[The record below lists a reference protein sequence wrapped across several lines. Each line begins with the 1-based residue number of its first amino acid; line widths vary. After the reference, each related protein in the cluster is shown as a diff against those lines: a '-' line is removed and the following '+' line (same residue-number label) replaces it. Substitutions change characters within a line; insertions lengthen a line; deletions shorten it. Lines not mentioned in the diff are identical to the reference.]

1 MGLYKCNGKPDAVT
15 EKHNTMNNRSI
26 HGFGNILFAFWL
38 VSWATMPSIFAQ
50 DGESQAQARA
60 REYPPLREG
69 VERRA
74 VTIWSDGTR
83 IAGDFYLPRN
93 RKVTDKLPAIVFAN
107 GTGGAKRKLP
117 ARLGPVFAENG
128 FAFLAFDYRGWG
140 ESDSKL
146 TLLEPLP
153 EPNEE
158 GEVTVKARAIRWQV
172 DFADQTEDIRN
183 AMAFVA
189 GEPGMDPSKIGLLG
203 TSYGGGLVTWVAA
216 HEPRVKCLVMQVPG
230 MAAGRSGKDP
240 HPPYALKTKQARG
253 ETEPVPDKTQRR
265 GKKGSRYHHMRYNTA
280 KSIDYSPV
288 GTANQIKI
296 PTLIIDVEKDEL
308 LNFERNGKR
317 VADILKAEK
326 TVVKHHLFKGATHYS
341 IYNEHLTD
349 VLKIQ
354 IDWFNQY
361 LK

>member
-1 MGLYKCNGKPDAVT
+1 METGREPEMNPTMQNRTMRLFVL
-15 EKHNTMNNRSI
+15 NT
-26 HGFGNILFAFWL
+26 FFTFCL
-38 VSWATMPSIFAQ
+38 VSGLVALSGFAR
-50 DGESQAQARA
+50 DGETQAQAQARD
-60 REYPPLREG
+60 YPPLPDSL
-69 VERRA
+69 ERRP
-74 VTIWSDGTR
+74 VVIWSDGTR
-83 IAGDFYLPRN
+83 MAGDLYLPKN
-93 RKVTDKLPAIVFAN
+93 RKATDKLPVIVFAN
-107 GTGGAKRKLP
+107 GTGGSKRKLP
-117 ARLGPVFAENG
+117 ARLGPLFAEKG

-153 EPNEE
+153 SPNDK
-158 GEVTVKARAIRWQV
+158 GEVTVKALAIRWQV
-172 DFADQTEDIRN
+172 DFADQVEDIRN

-189 GEPGMDPSKIGLLG
+189 GESGVDASKIGLLG

-240 HPPYALKTKQARG
+240 FPPYALKIKQSRG
-253 ETEPVPDKTQRR
+253 ETEPVPENTQRR

-288 GTANQIKI
+288 GTANKIKV

-308 LNFERNGKR
+308 LNYEKNGKR
-317 VADILKAEK
+317 VADILKAQK
-326 TVVKHHLFKGATHYS
+326 TVVKHHLLKDGTHYS
-341 IYNEHLTD
+341 IYNQHLSD

>member
-1 MGLYKCNGKPDAVT
+1 MPGVRWNALC
-15 EKHNTMNNRSI
+15 
-26 HGFGNILFAFWL
+26 AFSV
-38 VSWATMPSIFAQ
+38 VSWLSVSSSLAQ
-50 DGESQAQARA
+50 DGETQAQARA
-60 REYPPLREG
+60 REYPPLRED

-83 IAGDFYLPRN
+83 MAGDLYLPKD
-93 RKVTDKLPAIVFAN
+93 RKPDQKLPVIVFAN
-107 GTGGAKRKLP
+107 GTGGSKRKLP
-117 ARLGPVFAENG
+117 TRLGPAFAENG
-128 FAFLAFDYRGWG
+128 YAFLAFDYRGWG

-146 TLLEPLP
+146 TLLEPMP
-153 EPNEE
+153 VPNEK
-158 GEVTVKARAIRWQV
+158 GEVTVKARAIRWQIN
-172 DFADQTEDIRN
+172 FADQTEDIRN

-189 GEPGMDPSKIGLLG
+189 GEPGVDASKIGLLG

-240 HPPYALKTKQARG
+240 FPPYALKIKQARG

-288 GTANQIKI
+288 GTAKIIKV
-296 PTLIIDVEKDEL
+296 PTLIIDVAKDEL

-317 VADILKAEK
+317 VADILKTEG
-326 TVVKHHLFKGATHYS
+326 TIVKHHLLKGATHYS
-341 IYNEHLTD
+341 VYNEHLAD

-354 IDWFNQY
+354 VDWFNQY

>member
-1 MGLYKCNGKPDAVT
+1 MK
-15 EKHNTMNNRSI
+15 NRSLRV
-26 HGFGNILFAFWL
+26 NALNALFAFCL
-38 VSWATMPSIFAQ
+38 VSGLIVSSSFAQ
-50 DGESQAQARA
+50 DGETQAQARA
-60 REYPPLREG
+60 REYPPLPEN
-69 VERRA
+69 VERRP
-74 VTIWSDGTR
+74 VVIWSDGTR
-83 IAGDFYLPRN
+83 MVGDLYLPKN
-93 RKVTDKLPAIVFAN
+93 RRAADKLPVIVFAN
-107 GTGGAKRKLP
+107 GTGGSKRKLP
-117 ARLGPVFAENG
+117 TRLGPVFAEKG
-128 FAFLAFDYRGWG
+128 YAFLAFDYRGWG

-153 EPNEE
+153 NPNDE

-189 GEPGMDPSKIGLLG
+189 GESGVDASKIGLLG

-240 HPPYALKTKQARG
+240 FPPYVLKIKQARG

-265 GKKGSRYHHMRYNTA
+265 GKKDSRYHHMRYNTA
-280 KSIDYSPV
+280 KSIDYSPI
-288 GTANQIKI
+288 GTADKIKM
-296 PTLIIDVEKDEL
+296 PTLIMDVAKDEL
-308 LNFERNGKR
+308 LNYERNGKR
-317 VADILKAEK
+317 VADILKNEE
-326 TVVKHHLFKGATHYS
+326 TIVKHHLLQGATHYS
-341 IYNEHLTD
+341 IYKEHLAE

-354 IDWFNQY
+354 IEWFDQY

>member
-1 MGLYKCNGKPDAVT
+1 MPGVIWNA
-15 EKHNTMNNRSI
+15 
-26 HGFGNILFAFWL
+26 LFVFSVASWL
-38 VSWATMPSIFAQ
+38 SVSSSLAQ
-50 DGESQAQARA
+50 DGETQAQARV
-60 REYPPLREG
+60 REYPPLRED

-83 IAGDFYLPRN
+83 MAGDLYLPKD
-93 RKVTDKLPAIVFAN
+93 RKPDQKLPVIVFAN
-107 GTGGAKRKLP
+107 GTGGSKRKLP
-117 ARLGPVFAENG
+117 TRLGPAFAENG
-128 FAFLAFDYRGWG
+128 YAFLAFDYRGWG

-146 TLLEPLP
+146 TLLEPMP
-153 EPNEE
+153 GPNEQ
-158 GEVTVKARAIRWQV
+158 GEVTVKARAIRWQI

-189 GEPGMDPSKIGLLG
+189 GEPGVDASQIGLLG

-216 HEPRVKCLVMQVPG
+216 HQPRVKCLVMQVPG

-240 HPPYALKTKQARG
+240 FPPYALKIKQTRG
-253 ETEPVPDKTQRR
+253 ETEPVPNKTQRR

-280 KSIDYSPV
+280 KSIDYSPI
-288 GTANQIKI
+288 GTANKIKV
-296 PTLIIDVEKDEL
+296 PTLIIDVAKDEL

-317 VADILKAEK
+317 VADILKAEE
-326 TVVKHHLFKGATHYS
+326 TIVKHHLLKGATHYS
-341 IYNEHLTD
+341 VYNEHLAD

>member
-1 MGLYKCNGKPDAVT
+1 MK
-15 EKHNTMNNRSI
+15 NRSLCVFI
-26 HGFGNILFAFWL
+26 WNAFFAFSV
-38 VSWATMPSIFAQ
+38 VSGLAVSSSFSQ
-50 DGESQAQARA
+50 DGESQTQARA
-60 REYPPLREG
+60 RGFPALPDG
-69 VERRA
+69 VERRE

-83 IAGDFYLPRN
+83 MAGDLYLPKN
-93 RKVTDKLPAIVFAN
+93 LQPDQKSPAIVFAN

-117 ARLGPVFAENG
+117 ARLGPLFAEQG
-128 FAFLAFDYRGWG
+128 YAFLAFDYRGWG

-146 TLLEPLP
+146 TSLEPLP
-153 EPNEE
+153 TPNEK

-189 GEPGMDPSKIGLLG
+189 GEPGVDASKIGLLG

-240 HPPYALKTKQARG
+240 FPPYALKIRQTRG
-253 ETEPVPDKTQRR
+253 ETEPVPDNTQRR

-288 GTANQIKI
+288 GTANKIKI

-308 LNFERNGKR
+308 LNYEKNGKR

-326 TVVKHHLFKGATHYS
+326 TVVKHHLLKGGTHYS
-341 IYNEHLTD
+341 IYNQHLHD
-349 VLKIQ
+349 VLEIQ
-354 IDWFNQY
+354 IDWLNQY

>member
-1 MGLYKCNGKPDAVT
+1 MAGDLYLPKDRKPD
-15 EKHNTMNNRSI
+15 
-26 HGFGNILFAFWL
+26 
-38 VSWATMPSIFAQ
+38 Q
-50 DGESQAQARA
+50 
-60 REYPPLREG
+60 
-69 VERRA
+69 
-74 VTIWSDGTR
+74 
-83 IAGDFYLPRN
+83 
-93 RKVTDKLPAIVFAN
+93 KLPVIVFAN
-107 GTGGAKRKLP
+107 GTSGSKRKLP
-117 ARLGPVFAENG
+117 TRLGPAFAENG
-128 FAFLAFDYRGWG
+128 YAFLAFDYRGWG

-146 TLLEPLP
+146 IAP
-153 EPNEE
+153 ESMPVPNEK
-158 GEVTVKARAIRWQV
+158 GEVTVTVRAIRWQI
-172 DFADQTEDIRN
+172 DFADQAEDIRN

-189 GEPGMDPSKIGLLG
+189 GEPGVNPSKIGLLG

-240 HPPYALKTKQARG
+240 FPPYALKIKQTRG

-280 KSIDYSPV
+280 ESIDYSPI
-288 GTANQIKI
+288 GTANKIKV
-296 PTLIIDVEKDEL
+296 PTLIIDVAKDEL

-317 VADILKAEK
+317 VADILKAEG
-326 TVVKHHLFKGATHYS
+326 TIVKHHLLRGATHYS
-341 IYNEHLTD
+341 IYNEHLAD